1 MVNSSPVIFF
11 HDSIDA
17 FVTAQNSAVSAPL
30 TIDTSS
36 GFTAGTATTTSNVS
50 TGNITVGGTSLPVTH
65 WQTKSGGARLFEI
78 GASTAGAAERVFIAT
93 GDALSVRQ
101 IGTHQYSGDFVAKK
115 ANSPTESASVGTINM
130 RVNFN
135 LGTWSMFEGIASGGQ
150 PSLLTP
156 DGVTLT
162 VDAATGAFSTGAATF
177 VASGEITFTAS
188 IYGRVHG
195 SGNAVSGIWAAND
208 DIWQGGFVAV
218 AATPSYTRIALPG
231 RGTGI
236 RGAAANASNAGA
248 ISTIV
253 GQDTSTLT
261 AGTNAFTATYRSGN
275 VSIASTNTP
284 TRVFIDRSG
293 EADLRVVGAAAADSD
308 YTIVASGSVLSGSPT
323 GTYNYVG
330 VHVGKT
336 RAINEDPQRGRFT
349 MSAAFTTSSG
359 TSSGTISNYSGVAA
373 GHTLTTSASGTVNLT
388 DGTFSVTNA
397 SYTPSGGSATAASIY
412 GQFHGD
418 AARAVSG
425 LWHTNGDT
433 PLASGGFV
441 GNRTTDVTP
450 YTQIEL
456 PGRENGIRGAARGQ
470 VTLGDEQQTV
480 LLAAELQFGQ
490 FLFEANTDAQ
500 NFVNAVFQQHGTAL
514 SRHANEDHHYYVNSS
529 GSLTFPTATG
539 GIRVHRVR
547 SIGGEATSMIATG
560 VDVPPEIVTYGPSL
574 TGTPSGTHTFYGT
587 NNHTVL
593 STGTNDLNSSAF
605 TSTGTFVANFATR
618 EITIDFNDFTNID
631 GEGTISNDYSTFTIP
646 SVVYASSAGYPGTG
660 SIVGQFHGN
669 AATSLTAVSSWRLT
683 ANSQNLWGIFT
694 ASRDNLFYE
703 EDEISSGTHS
713 GAGAGYGWVFDG
725 NHPDE
730 GTKGTEHIWFI
741 ATDITD
747 AVADAYADTSAINDI
762 ARLDTS
768 AFTDATD
775 VINTADKRTG
785 SVCAGGNGQC
795 GSEAEKTGKM
805 YSVTAW
811 HDKGNEAS
819 LYVLKATGEDAI
831 MMVSGSRFYGQLP
844 TTGTQNYTGIMVSGS
859 DLDALDTFS
868 ATQGREQALTMSIN
882 FAAKTF
888 SLDSATGTGDSRT
901 ARLQGAGVFDSDTGA
916 ISSDAMNYYDTAPS
930 GTAVTSKLR
939 GNFHGDSGEAVSG
952 IWWNSTHG
960 GGFVADKP

>member
-17 FVTAQNSAVSAPL
+17 FVAAQNSAVSAPL

-293 EADLRVVGAAAADSD
+293 EADLRVVGAAAANSD

-336 RAINEDPQRGRFT
+336 RANNEDPQRGRFT

-388 DGTFSVTNA
+388 DGTFSVANA
-397 SYTPSGGSATAASIY
+397 SYTPSGGSPTAASIY
-412 GQFHGD
+412 GQFHGN

-470 VTLGDEQQTV
+470 VTFGGEQQTV

-500 NFVNAVFQQHGTAL
+500 TFVSAVQQNDGT
-514 SRHANEDHHYYVNSS
+514 SIGRTGSNDHHHYTNYFRSTN
-529 GSLTFPTATG
+529 FPNNTG
-539 GIRVHRVR
+539 GTNTFRMR
-547 SIGGEATSMIATG
+547 SIGAEATSVIQTNVG
-560 VDVPPEIVTYGPSL
+560 RPPEIVVYGPRL

-587 NNHTVL
+587 NSFTG
-593 STGTNDLNSSAF
+593 SATGTNDLTSNSF
-605 TSTGTFVANFATR
+605 TTTGTFEANFATKS
-618 EITIDFNDFTNID
+618 IIIAFSGTANIS
-631 GEGTISNDYSTFTIP
+631 GTGTISDDYSTFTIP
-646 SVVYASSAGYPGTG
+646 SIAYSGGWAGTG
-660 SIVGQFHGN
+660 SIIGQFHGN
-669 AATSLTAVSSWRLT
+669 AATSLTAVSSWSLD
-683 ANSQNLWGIFT
+683 ANNDGVWGIYA

-868 ATQGREQALTMSIN
+868 ATQGREQSLTMSIN

-901 ARLQGAGVFDSDTGA
+901 ARLQGAGVFNSDTGA
-916 ISSDAMNYYDTAPS
+916 ISSDAMNYYDTDPS
-930 GTAVTSKLR
+930 ATAVTSKLR